1 MTIVH
6 IVLILLNRE
15 GADSFTLQ
23 LVYFIYKL
31 YELKSKTI
39 MYIHIIVLLVA
50 L

>member
-15 GADSFTLQ
+15 GADTFTLQ
-23 LVYFIYKL
+23 LVYFIY
-31 YELKSKTI
+31 
-39 MYIHIIVLLVA
+39 IIVLSVA